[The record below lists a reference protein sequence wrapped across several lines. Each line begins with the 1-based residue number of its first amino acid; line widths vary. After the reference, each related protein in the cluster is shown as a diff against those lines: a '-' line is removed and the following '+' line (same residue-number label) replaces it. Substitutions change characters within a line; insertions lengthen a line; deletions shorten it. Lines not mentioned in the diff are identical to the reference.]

1 MNCKKWI
8 CLALALVLTVSL
20 AACAGSDTGKIAG
33 VSYTQFLDPALQED
47 EKDLLA
53 LMPEPSL
60 TLDPQQIYDSLEY
73 NERMFCG
80 EYRLYNYDKEL
91 SSYAKTAKY
100 IQIPYADSWN
110 DTVERSVS
118 SLPVA
123 VSLGA
128 SAVNL
133 GRFDREHYWARLS
146 LVRENTDYSLSVT
159 CTFTV
164 SGKTITFTPVETL
177 ETLYDEN
184 FNTIGYDYTLGT
196 QSLTYE
202 FAFDGPRLTLSNAD
216 GSVTLYTTYFCK
228 DRNPHVYGMLAADS
242 PSIGNIDSFSYYIH
256 RDFLKTSVSGYME
269 LVPVDED
276 YNYARSAGIRL
287 YDNGLVDV
295 FWQEYGEKNNHPV
308 HHAQYVYLGTYPMV
322 FTDGKEVYY
331 YTDTY
336 TTRQMA
342 LMGDGMST
350 EDLIAFD
357 SMSESEQKN
366 VVQKKADL
374 LKDLSAAYEAAGLS
388 VQIDYATGEIAM
400 DAGVLFGHDQA
411 QITAEGKAFLKEFL
425 AVYTGVVFG
434 EEYTDF
440 VSKIMVEG
448 HTDTSGA
455 YDYNKRLSLQ
465 RAENVMAFCLS
476 EESGMDTNAL
486 ATLQSTLEAIGYSYD
501 KPVYKENG
509 EVDMDA
515 SRRVSFRF
523 VINIG

>member
-1 MNCKKWI
+1 MSCKKWI

-33 VSYTQFLDPALQED
+33 VSYTQFLDHAFQEE

-60 TLDPQQIYDSLEY
+60 TLDAQEIYDSLEY
-73 NERMFCG
+73 NERMFNG
-80 EYRLYNYDKEL
+80 HYKLYNEDKDRDALVKYAAYDEF
-91 SSYAKTAKY
+91 
-100 IQIPYADSWN
+100 PYADPWN
-110 DTVERSVS
+110 DPTTYSVS
-118 SLPVA
+118 TLPTSVR
-123 VSLGA
+123 LGA
-128 SAVNL
+128 SQVNL
-133 GRFDREHYWARLS
+133 GRFDREHYWAQLT
-146 LVRENTDYSLSVT
+146 LIREGKDYDITLT

-164 SGKTITFTPVETL
+164 SGNTITFTPLAQLEELRDEEFRTL
-177 ETLYDEN
+177 
-184 FNTIGYDYTLGT
+184 GYNYTLGT
-196 QSLTYE
+196 KSLSYE
-202 FAFDGPRLTLSNAD
+202 FAFDGPRLILSNAS
-216 GSVTLYTTYFCK
+216 GSVTLHSYDFTKGRSPYIF
-228 DRNPHVYGMLAADS
+228 GMVASDS
-242 PSIGNIDSFSYYIH
+242 PMIGSIDSFSYRITQ
-256 RDFLKTSVSGYME
+256 DFLSNSQTGYME

-287 YDNGLVDV
+287 YDNGLVDI
-295 FWQEYGEKNNHPV
+295 FWQEYGEKNNHPT

-357 SMSESEQKN
+357 NMSESEQKD

-388 VQIDYATGEIAM
+388 VQIDYGTGEIAM

-455 YDYNKRLSLQ
+455 YDYNKKLSLQ

-476 EESGMDTNAL
+476 EESGVDANAL
-486 ATLQSTLEAIGYSYD
+486 AALQSTLEAIGYSYD